1 MKYILNSLL
10 LLIIFVTSINA
21 NEDLKK
27 VSIQLLWKHQ
37 FEFAGYYMAK
47 EKGFYKDVKLDVKL
61 KEFTFKTKMIKDV
74 LEQKTTFGI
83 GYSSIILNKL
93 KGDDIVLINTLL
105 QTSPHVLISLKS
117 SKINTISDFIHHSIK
132 IMDDEEKSASIKSM
146 LYANKISLDQMKRI
160 KYSYNIYELIDKK
173 VDIASV
179 YLSNEPYVL
188 EKLNIAYKIWD
199 PKDYGFEFYDD
210 LLFTSSDYI
219 KNNPKTVNDFNHAT
233 LKGWKYAFEHIEE
246 TIKLIQKK
254 YNIQNKSYEALK
266 YESRV
271 LKSLSYTKN
280 IPLGYIEKTKVQRI
294 MDIYNLMS
302 YSKSNINIDQFV
314 YKEKKS
320 FFNNKE
326 LEYFKNKKVI
336 KMCID
341 PNWLPFEKIENKKHI
356 GMSAEYFAEFQKHIP
371 IPIKLVITDN
381 WLESIKYAKEK
392 KCDILSFLMET
403 PLRKEYLNFTKSYFN
418 TPLVIATKLN
428 VSFIND
434 FEKIKDKKIGIPKGY
449 ASIEIFKKKYPY
461 LNIVE
466 VENIDDGLK
475 KVNEEKI
482 FGYVGT
488 LASVGYKLQGE
499 YIATLKI
506 AGKFNEEW
514 DLRVGVR
521 KDDLVLLGIFDKV
534 ISLLDTNTKQ
544 RILNH
549 WIDIQYDKANYTIA
563 KNIAIFL
570 LLIISYFVYRQ
581 YKLKKEIK
589 EFDQLLDITVE
600 AIIIVRKNI
609 CLNVNKSA
617 VKIFGYS
624 SKKEMINK
632 NVLDFASPKSH
643 KKIILNIKTHTLS
656 NYEAIGLKKNKEEF
670 PIQIYITQFLN
681 KGINVISV
689 LDLSIIKQQEKT
701 LSEQSKLVAMG
712 EMIGNIAHQW
722 RQPLSVIST
731 SATGMQLKKELDML
745 DDESF
750 NKTCTTINE
759 NAQYL
764 SKTIDDF
771 KNFVKGNEKQVLF
784 NLNKNVNSFLHLL
797 EGTIKKYN
805 IKIIKNIDESINIYN
820 LDNQLIQCYINI
832 INNSRDAFEQHN
844 IKERYVFINIYKIDL
859 DVIISLK
866 DNAGGIPKEY
876 INKVFEPYF
885 TTKHESQGTGIG
897 LNMTYKLITEG
908 MHGNITV
915 SNDNYM
921 YNEEEQIGANFKIIL
936 PYKTE
941 E

>member
-1 MKYILNSLL
+1 MKLIIKFLL
-10 LLIIFVTSINA
+10 LVLVISNIYASEEF
-21 NEDLKK
+21 KK
-27 VSIQLLWKHQ
+27 VSVQLLWKHQ
-37 FEFAGYYMAK
+37 FEFAGYYIAK
-47 EKGFYKDVKLDVKL
+47 EKGFYNDVGLDVKV
-61 KEFTFKTKMIKDV
+61 KEFSFDTKIVKDV
-74 LEQKTTFGI
+74 INEKSTFAI

-117 SKINTISDFIHHSIK
+117 SNINTIDDFKNRSIK

-146 LYANKISLDQMKRI
+146 LFANQILLTDMKRI
-160 KYSYNIYELIDKK
+160 KYSYNIYELINKE

-179 YLSNEPYVL
+179 YLSNEPFVL
-188 EKLNIAYKIWD
+188 ENKNIPYTIWD

-210 LLFTSSDYI
+210 LLFTSSTFA
-219 KNNPKTVNDFNHAT
+219 KNNPKTVIDFNKAT
-233 LKGWKYAFEHIEE
+233 LKGWNYAFNHINE
-246 TIKLIQKK
+246 TIKLIQEK
-254 YNIQNKSYEALK
+254 YNTQNKSYNALK
-266 YESRV
+266 YEATI
-271 LKSLSYTKN
+271 LKRLSYSKN
-280 IPLGYIEKTKVQRI
+280 IPLGTIHKNKIQRI
-294 MDIYNLMS
+294 MDIYNLMV
-302 YSKSNINIDQFV
+302 YSKSNINLDQFIFKD
-314 YKEKKS
+314 KES
-320 FFNNKE
+320 FFDNKE
-326 LEYFKNKKVI
+326 LKYFKNKKAI

-356 GMSAEYFAEFQKHIP
+356 GMSAEYFKEFQKHIP

-381 WLESIKYAKEK
+381 WMESIEYAKER

-403 PLRKEYLNFTKSYFN
+403 PSRKEYLNFTKPYFN

-434 FEKIKDKKIGIPKGY
+434 FKKIRNKKIGIPKGY

-466 VENIDDGLK
+466 VENIEDGLK

-482 FGYVGT
+482 FGYIGT
-488 LASVGYKLQGE
+488 LASVGYKLQE
-499 YIATLKI
+499 KYIASLKI
-506 AGKFNEEW
+506 AGKFEEEW
-514 DLRVGVR
+514 DLKVGVR
-521 KDDLVLLGIFDKV
+521 KDDLILLGVFNKV

-549 WIDIQYDKANYTIA
+549 WIDIQYDKTDYTIVKYVA
-563 KNIAIFL
+563 SFFI
-570 LLIISYFVYRQ
+570 LLIIYFVYRQ

-589 EFDQLLDITVE
+589 EFDQLLDITIE
-600 AIIIVRKNI
+600 AIIIVKDNI

-624 SKKEMINK
+624 SKSEMINK
-632 NVLDFASPKSH
+632 NILDFTSPKSH
-643 KKIILNIKTHTLS
+643 KKIIRNIRRHTLN

-670 PIQIYITQFLN
+670 PIQIYVTQFSD

-731 SATGMQLKKELDML
+731 SATGMQLKKELGML
-745 DDESF
+745 DDKNF
-750 NKTCTTINE
+750 NKTCEMINE

-771 KNFVKGNEKQVLF
+771 KNFVKGNERQVLF
-784 NLNKNVNSFLHLL
+784 NLDKNVSSFLHLL

-805 IKIIKNIDESINIYN
+805 MKIIKNIDKDLTIYN

-844 IKERYVFINIYKIDL
+844 IKERYIFIDIYKDDM
-859 DVIISLK
+859 DVIINIK
-866 DNAGGIPKEY
+866 DNAGGIPNEY

-908 MHGNITV
+908 MYGDIKV
-915 SNDNYM
+915 SNVTYV
-921 YNEEEQIGANFKIIL
+921 YEGIEQTGADFKIIL
-936 PYKTE
+936 PYKTKE
-941 E
+941 

>member
-1 MKYILNSLL
+1 MKFIFKLL
-10 LLIIFVTSINA
+10 LLLLVISNTCAS
-21 NEDLKK
+21 EDLKK
-27 VSIQLLWKHQ
+27 VSVQLLWKHQ
-37 FEFAGYYMAK
+37 FEFAGYYIAK
-47 EKGFYKDVKLDVKL
+47 EKGFYNDIGLDVKL
-61 KEFTFKTKMIKDV
+61 KEFNFNTKIVKDV
-74 LEQKTTFGI
+74 IDKKSTFSV

-105 QTSPHVLISLKS
+105 QSSPHVLISLKS
-117 SKINTISDFIHHSIK
+117 SNINTLKDFENHSIK
-132 IMDDEEKSASIKSM
+132 IMEDQEKSASIKSM
-146 LYANKISLDQMKRI
+146 LFANKVSLNKMKRI

-179 YLSNEPYVL
+179 YLSNEPFVL
-188 EKLNIAYKIWD
+188 EARNIPYSIWD
-199 PKDYGFEFYDD
+199 PKDYGFDFYDD
-210 LLFTSSDYI
+210 ILFTSSKYAR
-219 KNNPKTVNDFNHAT
+219 NNPKIVSSFNKAT
-233 LKGWKYAFEHIEE
+233 IKGWNYAFEHIDE

-254 YNIQNKSYEALK
+254 YNTQSKSYEALK
-266 YESRV
+266 YEAKI
-271 LKSLSYTKN
+271 LKKLSYSKN
-280 IPLGYIEKTKVQRI
+280 IPLGTINKNKVQRI
-294 MDIYNLMS
+294 LDIYNLMV
-302 YSKSNINIDQFV
+302 YSKSNININKFIF
-314 YKEKKS
+314 KEKES
-320 FFNNKE
+320 LFDNKE
-326 LEYFKNKKVI
+326 LQYFKNKKVI
-336 KMCID
+336 KMCVD

-356 GMSAEYFAEFQKHIP
+356 GMSAEYFKEFQKHIP
-371 IPIKLVITDN
+371 IPIKLVITNN
-381 WLESIKYAKEK
+381 WMESMEYAKDK

-403 PLRKEYLNFTKSYFN
+403 PSRKEYLNFTKPYFN

-434 FEKIKDKKIGIPKGY
+434 FKKIKNKKIGIPKGY

-466 VENIDDGLK
+466 VEDIDDGLK

-482 FGYVGT
+482 FGYIGT
-488 LASVGYKLQGE
+488 LASVGYKLQE
-499 YIATLKI
+499 KYIASLKI
-506 AGKFNEEW
+506 AGKFEEEW
-514 DLRVGVR
+514 DLRVGVK
-521 KDDLVLLGIFDKV
+521 KDDLILLGIFNKV
-534 ISLLDTNTKQ
+534 ITLLDIHTKQ

-549 WIDIQYDKANYTIA
+549 WIDIQYDKTDYTII
-563 KNIAIFL
+563 KYIAIFL

-600 AIIIVRKNI
+600 AIIIVKDNI

-624 SKKEMINK
+624 SKSEMINK
-632 NVLDFASPKSH
+632 NVLDFTSPKSH
-643 KKIILNIKTHTLS
+643 KKIIINIKTHTLN
-656 NYEAIGLKKNKEEF
+656 NYEALGLKKNKEEF
-670 PIQIYITQFLN
+670 PIQIYVTKFLN

-731 SATGMQLKKELDML
+731 SSTGMKLKKELGML
-745 DDESF
+745 DDKQF
-750 NKTCTTINE
+750 NKTCEIINE

-771 KNFVKGNEKQVLF
+771 KNFIKGNERQVLF
-784 NLNKNVNSFLHLL
+784 NLDKNLNTFLHLL

-805 IKIIKNIDESINIYN
+805 IKIINTIEKDLSIYN

-832 INNSRDAFEQHN
+832 INNSRDAFEQNN
-844 IKERYVFINIYKIDL
+844 IKDRYIFIDVYKDNT
-859 DVIISLK
+859 DVIINIK
-866 DNAGGIPKEY
+866 DNAGGISNKY

-908 MHGNITV
+908 MNGDINVWNEDYIY
-915 SNDNYM
+915 ND
-921 YNEEEQIGANFKIIL
+921 EEQIGANFKIIL
-936 PYKTE
+936 PYKNE

>member
-1 MKYILNSLL
+1 MKLIIKFLL
-10 LLIIFVTSINA
+10 LLLVISNTYASK
-21 NEDLKK
+21 DLKK
-27 VSIQLLWKHQ
+27 VSVQLLWKHQ
-37 FEFAGYYMAK
+37 FEFAGYYIAK
-47 EKGFYKDVKLDVKL
+47 EKGFYNDVGLDVKI
-61 KEFTFKTKMIKDV
+61 KEFTFETKIIKDV
-74 LEQKTTFGI
+74 LEKKSTFAI
-83 GYSSIILNKL
+83 GYSSVILNKL
-93 KGDDIVLINTLL
+93 KGDDIVLMNTLL

-117 SKINTISDFIHHSIK
+117 SNINTIKDFKNHSIK
-132 IMDDEEKSASIKSM
+132 IMDEEEKSASIQSM
-146 LYANKISLDQMKRI
+146 LFANKIELSDMKRV
-160 KYSYNIYELIDKK
+160 KYSYNIYELINKK

-179 YLSNEPYVL
+179 YLSNEPFVL
-188 EKLNIAYKIWD
+188 ENKNIPYNVWD

-210 LLFTSSDYI
+210 LLFTSGSYA
-219 KNNPKTVNDFNHAT
+219 KNNPIIVSDFNKAT
-233 LKGWKYAFEHIEE
+233 LKGWKYVFEHIDE
-246 TIKLIQKK
+246 TIKLIQEK
-254 YNIQNKSYEALK
+254 YNTQNKSYNALK
-266 YESRV
+266 YEAKI
-271 LKSLSYTKN
+271 LKKLAYSKN
-280 IPLGYIEKTKVQRI
+280 IPLGTINKNKVQRI
-294 MDIYNLMS
+294 MDIYNLMV
-302 YSKSNINIDQFV
+302 YSKSNINLDQFIF
-314 YKEKKS
+314 KEKES
-320 FFNNKE
+320 FFDNKE
-326 LEYFKNKKVI
+326 SKYFKSKKFI

-403 PLRKEYLNFTKSYFN
+403 PTRKEYLNFTKPYFN

-434 FEKIKDKKIGIPKGY
+434 FKKIRNKKVGIPKGY

-482 FGYVGT
+482 FGYIGT
-488 LASVGYKLQGE
+488 LASVGYKLQE
-499 YIATLKI
+499 KYIASLKI
-506 AGKFNEEW
+506 AGKFEEEW
-514 DLRVGVR
+514 DLKVGVR
-521 KDDLVLLGIFDKV
+521 KDDLILLGIFNKV

-549 WIDIQYDKANYTIA
+549 WIDIQYDKTDYSTI
-563 KNIAIFL
+563 KYIAIFL

-600 AIIIVRKNI
+600 AIIIVKDNI

-624 SKKEMINK
+624 SKSEMINK
-632 NVLDFASPKSH
+632 NVLELTSPKSY

-701 LSEQSKLVAMG
+701 LSEQSKLVSMG

-731 SATGMQLKKELDML
+731 SATGMQLKKELGML
-745 DDESF
+745 DDKNF
-750 NKTCTTINE
+750 NKTCEMINE

-771 KNFVKGNEKQVLF
+771 KNFVKGNERQVLF

-805 IKIIKNIDESINIYN
+805 IKIIKNIDKDLTIYN

-844 IKERYVFINIYKIDL
+844 IKERYIFIDIYKDDI
-859 DVIISLK
+859 DVIINIK
-866 DNAGGIPKEY
+866 DNAGGIPDKY

-908 MHGNITV
+908 MHGDIIV
-915 SNDNYM
+915 SNETYF
-921 YNEEEQIGANFKIIL
+921 YKEIEQIGADFKIIL

-941 E
+941 